1 MSVAFESKMQDM
13 FDKKLL
19 KTSVRI
25 NGRPV
30 GTLYTRDGEPVEY
43 VRNNVKLSKH
53 LLRIK
58 DAWGIQE
65 EILDKYLGDDTII
78 TIIERE
84 EGVRY
89 QATKQDFV
97 EHGEWMN
104 FSKRDGNQ
112 IFLARQYFKTKFL

>member
-1 MSVAFESKMQDM
+1 MFEN
-13 FDKKLL
+13 KLL
-19 KTSVRI
+19 KTSIRI
-25 NGRPV
+25 NNRPV
-30 GTLYTRDGEPVEY
+30 GVLYSRDGEPIEY

-65 EILDKYLGDDTII
+65 KILDKYLGNDTII

-84 EGVRY
+84 EGVQY
-89 QATKQDFV
+89 QATKEDFI

-104 FSKRDGNQ
+104 FSRKDGSQ
-112 IFLARQYFKTKFL
+112 IFLARQYLKTKFL

>member
-1 MSVAFESKMQDM
+1 MFESKTIKQ
-13 FDKKLL
+13 
-19 KTSVRI
+19 VVQV

-30 GTLYTRDGEPVEY
+30 GTLLIKDGEPIEY
-43 VRNNVKLSKH
+43 QRKNVRLSKH

-78 TIIERE
+78 TIIEKE
-84 EGVRY
+84 EGVVY
-89 QATKQDFV
+89 QATKEDFI

-104 FSKRDGNQ
+104 FSRRDGSQ
-112 IFLARQYFKTKFL
+112 IFLARQHFKTKFL